1 MTHHDWNSMAPEQ
14 MNPGMTRRAIHTHN
28 MTIARLEIRKDSV
41 VPEHH
46 HVHEQVA
53 TVERGALKFPIEGR
67 DLVLRAGE
75 SLAIPSNVPHSVVAL
90 EDTVVTDVF
99 SPPRE
104 DWLRGDD
111 AYLRNPKDQS

>member
-1 MTHHDWNSMAPEQ
+1 MSGMTHHDWSSMAPEHL
-14 MNPGMTRRAIHTHN
+14 NPGLVRRAIHTHN
-28 MTIARLEIRKDSV
+28 MTIARLEISKDVV

-53 TVERGALKFPIEGR
+53 TVERGALKFTIEGR

-75 SLAIPSNVPHSVVAL
+75 SLAIPSNVPHGVVAL
-90 EDTVVTDVF
+90 EDTVVVDVF

-104 DWLRGDD
+104 DWMRGDD
-111 AYLRNPKDQS
+111 AYLRK

>member
-14 MNPGMTRRAIHTHN
+14 LNPNITRRAIHTHN
-28 MTIARLEIRKDSV
+28 MTIARLEIRKDGA

-53 TVERGALKFPIEGR
+53 TVERGALKFIIEGR
-67 DLVLRAGE
+67 DVVLRAGE
-75 SLAIPSNVPHSVVAL
+75 SLAIPSNVPHAVVAL
-90 EDTVVTDVF
+90 EDTIVVDVF

-111 AYLRNPKDQS
+111 AYLRK